1 MGEAKNI
8 YFTCLKSVFI
18 NRDTTRTTTAI
29 MSALGAKSLQLT
41 RNAMTVVPR
50 RAMHIETEG
59 IHGSFMPFKIDSP
72 IKSMIGFTL
81 YIGSAFSMPFLMVRH
96 QLKKKSGL

>member
-1 MGEAKNI
+1 MGEAKYI
-8 YFTCLKSVFI
+8 YFTCLNRSVFI
-18 NRDTTRTTTAI
+18 NRETTTTI

-50 RAMHIETEG
+50 RGMHVETEG

-72 IKSMIGFTL
+72 IKSIIGFTL